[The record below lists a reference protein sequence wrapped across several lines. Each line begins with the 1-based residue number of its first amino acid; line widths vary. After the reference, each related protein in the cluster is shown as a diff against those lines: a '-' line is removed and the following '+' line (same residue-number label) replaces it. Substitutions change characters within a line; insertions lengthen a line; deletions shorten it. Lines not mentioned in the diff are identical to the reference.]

1 VASGL
6 VFGTPGMTRRVPKEV
21 LAKASMG
28 HSAGL
33 RDGSGKVSGHAA
45 FSEGLRKE
53 ASARLEEGLRKG
65 FPRGGCGLA
74 VEGGGLRRRVAPKGF
89 SKAVS
94 KRVFREGASKRL
106 RRGLPEGCFGLAF
119 ERASRRLPRAGGAGR
134 WI

>member
-1 VASGL
+1 
-6 VFGTPGMTRRVPKEV
+6 MTGRVPKEV

-33 RDGSGKVSGHAA
+33 HDGSGKVSGHAA

-53 ASARLEEGLRKG
+53 ASARLEEGLQKG

-74 VEGGGLRRRVAPKGF
+74 VEGGLRKEGGSERVFEGGFEEGLRR
-89 SKAVS
+89 
-94 KRVFREGASKRL
+94 RL

-119 ERASRRLPRAGGAGR
+119 ERASGRLPRAGGTGR